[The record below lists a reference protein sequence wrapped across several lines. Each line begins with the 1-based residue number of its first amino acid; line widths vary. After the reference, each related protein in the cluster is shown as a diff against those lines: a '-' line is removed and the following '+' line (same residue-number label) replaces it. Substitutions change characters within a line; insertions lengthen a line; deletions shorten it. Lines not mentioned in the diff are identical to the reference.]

1 MGSSRE
7 IEPSSKM
14 TRHTGLLA
22 QDWPCI
28 IVLRFNDGL
37 DKSWVEAALPTR
49 KNAIPNRE
57 GLDTGQQRLRVR
69 SKTNKKKLISERM
82 HETLTSEGSWWE
94 QYASQTGCC
103 VPLRPMRMYRPA

>member
-1 MGSSRE
+1 
-7 IEPSSKM
+7 
-14 TRHTGLLA
+14 
-22 QDWPCI
+22 
-28 IVLRFNDGL
+28 
-37 DKSWVEAALPTR
+37 
-49 KNAIPNRE
+49 
-57 GLDTGQQRLRVR
+57 VR